1 MSVYVD
7 QLINTKPYRRSE
19 NERWNWS
26 QSCHMLA
33 DSEEELHAFARRL
46 GLKREW
52 FQKKHQ
58 NPRLWHYDL
67 TANKRRQALQLG
79 AKELTP
85 EQFAERIAGT
95 SK

>member
-1 MSVYVD
+1 MSVYID
-7 QLINTKPYRRSE
+7 QLINTKPYRKSE

-26 QSCHMLA
+26 QSCHMIA
-33 DSEEELHAFARRL
+33 DSEEELHAFAKRL

-52 FQKKHQ
+52 FQKKHH
-58 NPRLWHYDL
+58 NPLLWHYDL
-67 TANKRRQALQLG
+67 TANKRKQALRLG